1 LPQRQKA
8 VIFERDLPAARPVP
22 SGGGRRSRKSMA
34 RSDNIY
40 DVPKDLPIP
49 VDDGAC
55 DHLEGMR
62 LPSLQ
67 LKSTAGRIVDLT
79 TLSGRTILYCYPR
92 TGRPDVDPPQGWNEI
107 PGARGCTPQ
116 SCAFRDHFEELKT
129 LDAGVFG
136 LSTQTTEYQREAVE
150 RLHLPFELLSD
161 ANLAFST
168 AFRLPTFEVESITLI
183 KRLTLIIRD
192 GRVEKVFYPVFPPDS
207 NAAEV
212 VRWLSRHPR

>member
-1 LPQRQKA
+1 
-8 VIFERDLPAARPVP
+8 
-22 SGGGRRSRKSMA
+22 MA
-34 RSDNIY
+34 RIDNIY
-40 DVPKDLPIP
+40 EVPKELPVP

-55 DHLEGMR
+55 GHLTGMR
-62 LPSLQ
+62 VPLVRLQ
-67 LKSTAGRIVDLT
+67 STAGRIVDPA
-79 TLSGRTILYCYPR
+79 TLPGRTVLYCYPR

-116 SCAFRDHFEELKT
+116 SCAFRDHFNELKT

-161 ANLAFST
+161 ANLAF
-168 AFRLPTFEVESITLI
+168 AKVLRLPTFEVESMTLI

-192 GRVEKVFYPVFPPDS
+192 GRVEKVFYPVFPPDA
-207 NAAEV
+207 NAAEAV
-212 VRWLSRHPR
+212 QWLSRHPR